1 MWSPRSPVRG
11 KARKFWTADTKIA
24 FLAVLS
30 RIVILTFSVLL
41 DRAIPDHNP
50 DASVARPPDALA
62 LPPQLLAFTRWD
74 AAHFLQLAQFGYQ
87 EEKDFAFFP
96 FLPLAI
102 NGLARILH
110 VQLSWGFSLVLS
122 GLLITNGCFV
132 LSAWLLFRLGLAVL
146 KDQILAFNA
155 ARVFCLSP
163 ANIFF
168 STIYT
173 ESPFAACTFGALLLL
188 HMDRFYFS
196 AVLFAIGS
204 GLRSNGLVNI
214 GFLACHVL
222 VSTLKQIRQ
231 ANSASF
237 KPWNRAA
244 LRLMVGVIV
253 VFSPFIAFQT
263 FAVWKACD
271 RDGQQTVCDKG
282 QEQCAVSAEP
292 PSWCQ
297 YSIPSAYSHIQAKY
311 WQGGFLRY
319 WQLKQIPNFLLAFPA
334 LSLTA
339 AGVFYLFMDFVKEL
353 QREAD
358 KKGSKQST
366 YLTCVLVLHV
376 ALVRCPLFP
385 HAVHWGFLAAY
396 VFFFA
401 NVQISTRL
409 LASACPVFHW
419 FLASLVFDRS
429 QYFRQKLLQLYIG
442 LYNLLGVSMHVN
454 FLPWT

>member
-1 MWSPRSPVRG
+1 M
-11 KARKFWTADTKIA
+11 
-24 FLAVLS
+24 
-30 RIVILTFSVLL
+30 
-41 DRAIPDHNP
+41 
-50 DASVARPPDALA
+50 
-62 LPPQLLAFTRWD
+62 
-74 AAHFLQLAQFGYQ
+74 
-87 EEKDFAFFP
+87 
-96 FLPLAI
+96 
-102 NGLARILH
+102 
-110 VQLSWGFSLVLS
+110 
-122 GLLITNGCFV
+122 
-132 LSAWLLFRLGLAVL
+132 
-146 KDQILAFNA
+146 
-155 ARVFCLSP
+155 
-163 ANIFF
+163 
-168 STIYT
+168 
-173 ESPFAACTFGALLLL
+173 
-188 HMDRFYFS
+188 
-196 AVLFAIGS
+196 
-204 GLRSNGLVNI
+204 
-214 GFLACHVL
+214 
-222 VSTLKQIRQ
+222 
-231 ANSASF
+231 
-237 KPWNRAA
+237 
-244 LRLMVGVIV
+244 
-253 VFSPFIAFQT
+253 
-263 FAVWKACD
+263 
-271 RDGQQTVCDKG
+271 
-282 QEQCAVSAEP
+282 SAEP

-385 HAVHWGFLAAY
+385 HAVHWGFLAVY

-442 LYNLLGVSMHVN
+442 LYNLLGVSMHAN